1 MKLEYPQKIII
12 AWGEAIDGN
21 ADIKNWLI
29 QNGYAELGI
38 FVHALYNQDEAREW
52 LLENKQPHLLALI
65 NAAEGNPNARNW
77 LKKYKLDVLEKMALA
92 ADNNDNAL
100 DWLFDNDF
108 KDMAVVAGKMRNV
121 KNQIESDNSDMH
133 SINRS

>member
-21 ADIKNWLI
+21 AEIKNWLI
-29 QNGYAELGI
+29 QNGYMELGI
-38 FVHALYNQDEAREW
+38 FVHALYNQDEARDW
-52 LLENKQPHLLALI
+52 LLKNEHPHLLALI

-92 ADNNDNAL
+92 ADNDDAAL
-100 DWLFDNDF
+100 DWLFDNNF
-108 KDMAVVAGKMRNV
+108 RDMAVVAGKMRFV

-133 SINRS
+133 RINRS